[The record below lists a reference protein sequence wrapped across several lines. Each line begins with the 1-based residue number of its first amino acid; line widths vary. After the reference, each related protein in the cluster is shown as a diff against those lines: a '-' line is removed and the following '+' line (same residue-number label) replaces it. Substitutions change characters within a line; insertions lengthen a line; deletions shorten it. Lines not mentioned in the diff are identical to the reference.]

1 MQLLDCFK
9 RDNVVVNYIV
19 PGVLIFKYGLYVF
32 YSAIFSSDVF

>member
-19 PGVLIFKYGLYVF
+19 PEVLIFKYGLYVF